1 MAWNPLIRRII
12 GGFTNSA
19 QDELVQMIDEF
30 RVDYQYD
37 DSFVYAL
44 NLIEEN
50 VLQEEYTKA
59 WRQVQETA
67 PMTISPLDWEL
78 FEELLME
85 AEYS

>member
-19 QDELVQMIDEF
+19 QDELLEMIDEF

-50 VLQEEYTKA
+50 VLEEEYNKA
-59 WRQVQETA
+59 WRLLQETA
-67 PMTISPLDWEL
+67 PMNISPLDLEL
-78 FEELLME
+78 FEEILME

>member
-19 QDELVQMIDEF
+19 QDELLEMIDEF

-50 VLQEEYTKA
+50 VLEEEYNKA
-59 WRQVQETA
+59 WRLLQEMA
-67 PMTISPLDWEL
+67 PMNISPLDLEL
-78 FEELLME
+78 FEEILME

>member
-19 QDELVQMIDEF
+19 QDELLEMIDEF

-37 DSFVYAL
+37 DSSVYAL

-50 VLQEEYTKA
+50 VLEEEYNKA
-59 WRQVQETA
+59 WRLLQETA
-67 PMTISPLDWEL
+67 PMNISPLDLEL
-78 FEELLME
+78 FEEILME

>member
-50 VLQEEYTKA
+50 VLMEEYNKA
-59 WRQVQETA
+59 WRLFQETA
-67 PMTISPLDWEL
+67 PMNISPLDLEL
-78 FEELLME
+78 FEEILME

>member
-1 MAWNPLIRRII
+1 
-12 GGFTNSA
+12 
-19 QDELVQMIDEF
+19 MIDEF

-50 VLQEEYTKA
+50 VLEEEYNKA
-59 WRQVQETA
+59 WRLLQETA
-67 PMTISPLDWEL
+67 PMNFSPLDLEL
-78 FEELLME
+78 FEEILME

>member
-50 VLQEEYTKA
+50 VLQEEYNKA
-59 WRQVQETA
+59 WRLFQETA
-67 PMTISPLDWEL
+67 PMNISPLDWEL

>member
-1 MAWNPLIRRII
+1 
-12 GGFTNSA
+12 
-19 QDELVQMIDEF
+19 MIDEF

-50 VLQEEYTKA
+50 VLEEEYNKA
-59 WRQVQETA
+59 WRLLQEMA
-67 PMTISPLDWEL
+67 PMNISPLDLEL
-78 FEELLME
+78 FEEILME

>member
-1 MAWNPLIRRII
+1 MAWNPLIHRII
-12 GGFTNSA
+12 GGFTNLA

-50 VLQEEYTKA
+50 VLQEEYNKA
-59 WRQVQETA
+59 WRLFQETA
-67 PMTISPLDWEL
+67 PMNISPLDWEL